1 MAGMSER
8 QQLQM
13 AMEAS
18 RLEDKERR
26 RRAAA
31 DNPQLTPTPG
41 GVSTT
46 DEQAPPLD
54 QAPPFDVSKTS
65 HSARGEPLFFV
76 GSLVYVNDERYVD
89 AHDLRPLVYKII
101 MYLVRGPTTSP
112 PRLHAVAA
120 HRPCWHPFESA
131 PPIPS
136 P

>member
-46 DEQAPPLD
+46 DEQAPLLD
-54 QAPPFDVSKTS
+54 PPPFDVSKTS

-101 MYLVRGPTTSP
+101 MYLVRGPTTTN
-112 PRLHAVAA
+112 
-120 HRPCWHPFESA
+120 
-131 PPIPS
+131 
-136 P
+136 

>member
-13 AMEAS
+13 VMEAS
-18 RLEDKERR
+18 RLEDTERR

-31 DNPQLTPTPG
+31 DSAQLAPTAG

-46 DEQAPPLD
+46 DE

-101 MYLVRGPTTSP
+101 MYLVRGPTTTN
-112 PRLHAVAA
+112 
-120 HRPCWHPFESA
+120 
-131 PPIPS
+131 
-136 P
+136 